1 MPGLPLKKPVRGWQG
16 FFLPCLYCHSHFAFV
31 RWISHTEANSSS
43 IRQGRKGLLRG
54 SMSIQRERGGRELAI
69 NRCGIALLSGTWADT
84 SVISHGYG
92 FYFSAEF
99 DIFSNVN
106 SVLNDFHGV
115 DERFLSPSRRIRRLC
130 LRIRLSCL
138 VALDVFVPPRV
149 F

>member
-1 MPGLPLKKPVRGWQG
+1 
-16 FFLPCLYCHSHFAFV
+16 
-31 RWISHTEANSSS
+31 
-43 IRQGRKGLLRG
+43 
-54 SMSIQRERGGRELAI
+54 
-69 NRCGIALLSGTWADT
+69 LSGTWADT

-92 FYFSAEF
+92 FHFSAEF

-138 VALDVFVPPRV
+138 VALDVFVPPGCSKDLCWKVNRCASWNYK
-149 F
+149 